1 MYQITN
7 RKKIHFEKGG
17 ISMDK
22 KWIICIVIAIVLGLG
37 LGVGFAL
44 LSQARNKTE
53 DTELLSEK
61 ELAGME
67 ENSIQQNMME
77 GDSIVDEGEINA
89 VETANTED
97 NISPNAIIVKKVY
110 YEACDHLTREVEDIP
125 EELVNKTQSDIEEAF
140 SGWTVEEYSP
150 TEIVLYKTD
159 KGNCGEHYFV
169 QDHNG
174 VIGIYTIDE
183 YGVKTLKEDTE
194 ISTQY
199 LPEADLENLK
209 AGVEII
215 GHTKLIEFLEDYE

>member
-44 LSQARNKTE
+44 LSQVRNKTE

-77 GDSIVDEGEINA
+77 GDSTVHEDEINA

>member
-37 LGVGFAL
+37 LGVGVAL
-44 LSQARNKTE
+44 FSQARNKTE

-140 SGWTVEEYSP
+140 PGWTVEEYSP